1 MQKIVPY
8 TPAPSATVTLKDIA
22 QAVGVSAATVSRVLN
37 FDAALS
43 VSDKTRKA
51 IIEAAEAMNYES
63 PRQRK
68 LAAEGPE
75 KKIALIH
82 FLRPDEELVDP
93 YYIGLRLGIE
103 RRCAALQI
111 DYTKVYQTEDFPDA
125 KLLRAAYGVIVIGW
139 HAAAEEDWMIEHA
152 RKIVFADYAPTA
164 TGMDC
169 VLNDYA
175 GATNGLLDALGALG
189 HQRIGFVGWMDQL
202 SRVGTQRPEKRF
214 LVYEAWMRARGW
226 FDPALVAIG
235 EKTVESGYEL
245 TLGLLQSS
253 GRPSV
258 LVTANDNMAVGAY
271 RAIHKLGLRIPADIE
286 VASFNDIS
294 VARFMNPPLT
304 TVRLPAEEI
313 GETAV
318 DMLLEQV
325 NGRNVPKRVI
335 LESKIIWRGSTKV
348 APV

>member
-1 MQKIVPY
+1 MQKIVSF
-8 TPAPSATVTLKDIA
+8 TPAPSASVTLKDIA
-22 QAVGVSAATVSRVLN
+22 TAVGVSAATVSRVLN

-82 FLRPDEELVDP
+82 FLRPEEELVDP

-103 RRCAALQI
+103 RRCAALQM

-214 LVYEAWMRARGW
+214 LVYEAWMRAQGW

-245 TLGLLQSS
+245 TLGLLQS
-253 GRPSV
+253 GERPSV

>member
-1 MQKIVPY
+1 MQQIVSVQPS
-8 TPAPSATVTLKDIA
+8 PSASVTLKDIA
-22 QAVGVSAATVSRVLN
+22 VAVGVSVATVSRVLN

-51 IIEAAEAMNYES
+51 IIETAEAMNYES

-75 KKIALIH
+75 RKIALVH
-82 FLRPDEELVDP
+82 FLRPDEELIDP

-103 RRCAALQI
+103 RRCAALQME
-111 DYTKVYQTEDFPDA
+111 YTKVYQTEDFPDA
-125 KLLRAAYGVIVIGW
+125 KLLRSAYGVIVIGW
-139 HAAAEEDWMIEHA
+139 HSAQEEEWMIDHA

-164 TGMDC
+164 QGMDC
-169 VLNDYA
+169 VLNDYER
-175 GATNGLLDALGALG
+175 ATNGLLDALGQMG
-189 HQRIGFVGWMDQL
+189 HRRIAFVGWMDRL
-202 SRVGTQRPEKRF
+202 SRGGVERMEKRY
-214 LVYEAWMRARGW
+214 LAYEAWMRARGW

-235 EKTVESGYEL
+235 QKTAESGYEL
-245 TLGLLQSS
+245 TLRMLENGA
-253 GRPSV
+253 RPEV

-271 RAIHKLGLRIPADIE
+271 RAIHKLGLRIPTDIE

-313 GETAV
+313 GESAV

-325 NGRNVPKRVI
+325 NGRNVSKRVT
-335 LESKIIWRGSTKV
+335 LESKIIWRGSTKAKLV
-348 APV
+348 